1 MAETIKAGV
10 AALQTLESWG
20 VTHIYGIP
28 GGTFNNMMYAL
39 DEEKSRIKY
48 IHVRHEEVGALAA
61 VADGKLTGRIGWH
74 SGQPVPEQHIFS
86 KGLMMPKW
94 LKCLLCS

>member
-39 DEEKSRIKY
+39 HEEKSRIKY
-48 IHVRHEEVGALAA
+48 IHEI
-61 VADGKLTGRIGWH
+61 GRAH
-74 SGQPVPEQHIFS
+74 V
-86 KGLMMPKW
+86 
-94 LKCLLCS
+94 

>member
-1 MAETIKAGV
+1 MMVETIKAGV

-39 DEEKSRIKY
+39 HEEKSRIKY

-61 VADGKLTGRIGWH
+61 VADGKLTGRIG
-74 SGQPVPEQHIFS
+74 VEQRIFS
-86 KGLMMPKW
+86 KALTMPKW
-94 LKCLLCS
+94 IKCLLCS